1 MLVGVGY
8 QTLQSLLL
16 DFYKWLPSPSE
27 RLLHA
32 LLSMLV
38 DGKFEINEITT
49 IKASN
54 FHILEPINMLLSFL
68 GPFTSVIY
76 F

>member
-8 QTLQSLLL
+8 QTLQSMLL
-16 DFYKWLPSPSE
+16 DFYKWLPSE
-27 RLLHA
+27 RLLGA

-38 DGKFEINEITT
+38 DGKFEINEKTT

-54 FHILEPINMLLSFL
+54 YHMLEPF
-68 GPFTSVIY
+68 
-76 F
+76 